1 MNIKELE
8 RELCSYGIEDG
19 RGETYLIV
27 ERLFGVSRASLV
39 LDRERDFASAELD
52 ELLKKRKDRIPLQY
66 IFGDWEFMG
75 KKFFV
80 SEDCLI
86 PQPDTEILT
95 EKAIEILKKWQ
106 DVVENAEGKMKNT
119 KLNPNIEVKLQND
132 MQVADLCTGSG
143 CIAISTLAHR
153 PDCKALAVDLFPET
167 LALARHNAER
177 NGVAD
182 RLKFQQADVL
192 DPRILDGEAPFDA
205 ILSNPP
211 YIPST
216 TVDTLDP
223 ELAFEP
229 RAALDGGEDGLIFY
243 RAIVKNFAQHLTP
256 KGFILFEIGYDQEQ
270 ALKAIAAS
278 CGFVCSVERDLAGN
292 PRVAR
297 LDRRKDHYGTNH

>member
-1 MNIKELE
+1 MTYRI
-8 RELCSYGIEDG
+8 LCRRLSDAGIDTPSAEAA
-19 RGETYLIV
+19 L
-27 ERLFGVSRASLV
+27 LLSHFCGVSHASLMADP
-39 LDRERDFASAELD
+39 DREWKSDALEDAVR
-52 ELLKKRKDRIPLQY
+52 RRIERQPLQY
-66 IFGDWEFMG
+66 ILGEWS
-75 KKFFV
+75 FFEETYTV
-80 SEDCLI
+80 SPHCLI
-86 PQPDTEILT
+86 PRADTEILV
-95 EKAIEILKKWQ
+95 EHAIRALPHG
-106 DVVENAEGKMKNT
+106 AHF
-119 KLNPNIEVKLQND
+119 
-132 MQVADLCTGSG
+132 ADLCTGSG

-192 DPRILDGEAPFDA
+192 DPHIPDAEAPFDA

-270 ALKAIAAS
+270 ALKTIAAS

>member
-1 MNIKELE
+1 MTYRI
-8 RELCSYGIEDG
+8 LCRRLSDAGIDTPSAEAA
-19 RGETYLIV
+19 L
-27 ERLFGVSRASLV
+27 LLSHFCGVSHASLMADP
-39 LDRERDFASAELD
+39 DREWKSDALEDAVR
-52 ELLKKRKDRIPLQY
+52 RRIERQPLQY
-66 IFGDWEFMG
+66 ILGEWS
-75 KKFFV
+75 FFEETYTV
-80 SEDCLI
+80 SPHCLI
-86 PQPDTEILT
+86 PRADTEILV
-95 EKAIEILKKWQ
+95 EHAIRALPHG
-106 DVVENAEGKMKNT
+106 AHF
-119 KLNPNIEVKLQND
+119 
-132 MQVADLCTGSG
+132 ADLCTGSG

-192 DPRILDGEAPFDA
+192 DPRIPDAEAPFDA
-205 ILSNPP
+205 ILANPP

-270 ALKAIAAS
+270 ALKTIAAS